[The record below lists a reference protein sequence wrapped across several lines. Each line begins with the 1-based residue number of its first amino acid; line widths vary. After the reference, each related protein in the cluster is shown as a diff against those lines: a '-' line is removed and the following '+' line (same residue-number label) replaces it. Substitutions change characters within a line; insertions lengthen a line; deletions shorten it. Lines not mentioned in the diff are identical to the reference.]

1 MKKSVLILI
10 FIFQTIILHAQIKF
24 STESNI
30 KIFEKAKEQNKL
42 VAFVVETDECKNCNA
57 VAEEGL
63 STDSIKKI
71 IENNFIITKVASVP
85 KEINIDQDLF
95 TLKNNFFGFICTN
108 TTGNILSIHPGSTTN
123 SNHYYFVLNKA
134 IESNNDTSLQLS
146 VFKRKYYENPKSVKN
161 LQLLIEKIISMD
173 IQPKQSVIDDLTLI
187 APEDSAKSMNFIQY
201 ILKLSPL
208 VGSKAIDYVAK
219 NPEIY
224 NTSWYRMDL
233 KTRVEIN
240 NKIINKSLLKAI
252 QEKNL
257 SYAEKVA
264 NFKATVNSF
273 KNYEDFQRV
282 YDIVILTYLKGIKDT
297 MSYTNYSL
305 RLYETNIMK
314 LSVDSVLRIDSLNI
328 LKSLNPKLSN
338 FSNQNLQIDTITKN
352 IIRTTSKIAT
362 QAGYFANLLNEGAW
376 TIYTYTKDEFK
387 NKLALGWA
395 KKSVEFEKNYA
406 NSDTYARLLY
416 RSNNIEEAI
425 LMEKEAIVLAK
436 NAGINTLEF
445 KEVLKKMKKK
455 LPVIDE
461 Y

>member
-436 NAGINTLEF
+436 NAGINALEF
-445 KEVLKKMKKK
+445 EEVLKKMKKK
-455 LPVIDE
+455 LPAIDE